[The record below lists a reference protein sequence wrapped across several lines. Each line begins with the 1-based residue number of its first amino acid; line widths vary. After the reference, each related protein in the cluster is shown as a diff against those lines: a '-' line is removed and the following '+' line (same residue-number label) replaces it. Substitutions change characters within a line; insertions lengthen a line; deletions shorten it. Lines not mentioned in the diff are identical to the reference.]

1 VAEVRKTPR
10 RGDVYWVALD
20 PTLGSEVRKTRP
32 AVIVSN
38 NSCNT
43 FGSRVVVLP
52 LTSNV
57 DSLYPGE
64 ALLVVDGKPVRAL
77 GDQIRSL
84 DKSRLRSRIDTLS
97 QDELVAVEE
106 AIRIT
111 LGLRP

>member
-1 VAEVRKTPR
+1 MAKLRKPPR

-20 PTLGSEVRKTRP
+20 PTVGSEIKKTRP

-52 LTSNV
+52 LTSHV

-64 ALLVVDGKPVRAL
+64 AMVVVNGRPARVL

-84 DKSRLRSRIDTLS
+84 DKSRLQSRIDTLS
-97 QDELVAVEE
+97 QEELATVEE

-111 LGLRP
+111 LALQP

>member
-1 VAEVRKTPR
+1 MAGVRKLPR
-10 RGDVYWVALD
+10 RGDVYWVALN
-20 PTLGSEVRKTRP
+20 PTVGSEIKKIRP
-32 AVIVSN
+32 AVIISN

-64 ALLVVDGKPVRAL
+64 ARVVVDGRPARVL

-97 QDELVAVEE
+97 QDELATVEE
-106 AIRIT
+106 AVRIT
-111 LGLRP
+111 LALRP

>member
-1 VAEVRKTPR
+1 MRKTPR

-20 PTLGSEVRKTRP
+20 PTLGSEIKKTRP
-32 AVIVSN
+32 ALIVSN
-38 NSCNT
+38 NSCNA
-43 FGSRVVVLP
+43 FGSRVMVLP
-52 LTSNV
+52 LTSHV

-64 ALLVVDGKPVRAL
+64 AMITVDGRPARAL

-84 DKSRLRSRIDTLS
+84 DKSRLRSRIETLS
-97 QDELVAVEE
+97 QDELAAVEE

>member
-1 VAEVRKTPR
+1 MST
-10 RGDVYWVALD
+10 WVALD
-20 PTLGSEVRKTRP
+20 PTVGSEIKKTRP
-32 AVIVSN
+32 VVIISN

-52 LTSNV
+52 LTSHV

-64 ALLVVDGKPVRAL
+64 AMVVVDGKPARVL

-97 QDELVAVEE
+97 QDELASIEE
-106 AIRIT
+106 AVRIT
-111 LGLRP
+111 LALRP

>member
-1 VAEVRKTPR
+1 MRQLPR

-20 PTLGSEVRKTRP
+20 PTIGSEIKRTRP
-32 AVIVSN
+32 AVIVPN

-52 LTSNV
+52 LTSHV
-57 DSLYPGE
+57 DSVYPGE
-64 ALLVVDGKPVRAL
+64 AMVVLNGKPARVL

-97 QDELVAVEE
+97 REELTAGDEAL
-106 AIRIT
+106 RIT
-111 LGLRP
+111 LALQP

>member
-1 VAEVRKTPR
+1 MRKLPR

-20 PTLGSEVRKTRP
+20 PTIGSEIKKTRP

-38 NSCNT
+38 NSCNA

-57 DSLYPGE
+57 ESLFPGE
-64 ALLVVDGKPVRAL
+64 AMIVVDGKPARVL

-84 DKSRLRSRIDTLS
+84 DKSRLRTRIDTLS
-97 QDELVAVEE
+97 QDELAAIDE
-106 AIRIT
+106 ALRIT
-111 LGLRP
+111 LALRP